1 MKKIVT
7 LSLLAGLLFAPLA
20 VAQADTPTAP
30 KTSKVVSKP
39 GSHLKKAP
47 KAPKATKAPK
57 TVKSRHL
64 RPSKPPGKTA
74 ANKAPAGM
82 LV

>member
-1 MKKIVT
+1 MKKIVA

-20 VAQADTPTAP
+20 IANAATPTAP

-39 GSHLKKAP
+39 GSHLKKTP
-47 KAPKATKAPK
+47 KASKTPK
-57 TVKSRHL
+57 TVKPRRPH
-64 RPSKPPGKTA
+64 PSKPPGKTA
-74 ANKAPAGM
+74 ANKAPARM